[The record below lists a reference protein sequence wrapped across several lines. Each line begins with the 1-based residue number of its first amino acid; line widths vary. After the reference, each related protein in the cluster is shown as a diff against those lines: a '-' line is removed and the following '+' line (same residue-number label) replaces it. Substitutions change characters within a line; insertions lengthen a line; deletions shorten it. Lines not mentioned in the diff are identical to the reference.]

1 MKELFIKNH
10 RNGRLYFVVA
20 LAVMII
26 LFYSSSMTYQ
36 EQSQVSTIQQFLTTQ
51 PFKTQLS
58 QIAFQYGDSEVSIQ
72 AQGYSK
78 FIEFFIRKGAHFFTY
93 FVLGGSLYLGLYPN
107 LKNSAKGLSLIF
119 ATLAATGYAATDE
132 FHQMLTGGRTPLF
145 QDVMLDAVGALTATV
160 ILTIVL
166 SFKQRRK

>member
-1 MKELFIKNH
+1 MKKFIIKNH
-10 RNGRLYFVVA
+10 RNGRLYFAIA
-20 LAVMII
+20 LLVMVI

-36 EQSQVSTIQQFLTTQ
+36 EQSQVSTIQHFLTAQ
-51 PFKTQLS
+51 PFKSQLN
-58 QIAFQYGDSEVSIQ
+58 QIAFQYGGSEVSIQ
-72 AQGYSK
+72 AQGYDK

-107 LKNSAKGLSLIF
+107 LKGSAKGLSLIF

-160 ILTIVL
+160 LITLVIF
-166 SFKQRRK
+166 FKQRKK